1 MGTTL
6 ATRIKKDFK
15 INRMLYLM
23 AVPALVY
30 AIVFKYVPMYGT
42 TLAFK
47 KYNIALGILRSPWI
61 GFDNFEK
68 FFSSYYFWRLLR
80 NTVLLSFYRLLYGF
94 PAPILLALLINEIK
108 FIRYRRIVQ
117 SISYIPHFFSMVVVC
132 GIIVDFTR
140 VGGVLSRLV
149 YLLGGREVNL
159 LTRPDLFRAIY
170 VASDIWKD
178 VGYNSIIFL
187 AAIIGI
193 SPHLYE
199 AAEIDGAG
207 RFRQIWNITIPGIL
221 PTIVIMLILNIG
233 KMMNIGFEKVILL
246 YNAMTYETAD
256 IISSFVYRK
265 GLLDADYSYSTA
277 IGLFNSLI
285 NFALLVTANSISK
298 RVNETSLW

>member
-1 MGTTL
+1 
-6 ATRIKKDFK
+6 
-15 INRMLYLM
+15 
-23 AVPALVY
+23 
-30 AIVFKYVPMYGT
+30 MYGA

-47 KYNIALGILRSPWI
+47 KYNIALGIMKSPWI
-61 GFDNFEK
+61 GFENFEK

-80 NTVLLSFYRLLYGF
+80 NTVLLSVYKLAFGF
-94 PAPILLALLINEIK
+94 PAPILLALLINELRFNNYK
-108 FIRYRRIVQ
+108 RVVQ
-117 SISYIPHFFSMVVVC
+117 TISYIPHFFSMVVVC

-140 VGGVLSRLV
+140 VGGVISRLV
-149 YLLGGREVNL
+149 YLLGGPEANL
-159 LTRPDLFRAIY
+159 LTKPELFRTIY
-170 VASDIWKD
+170 VASDIWKE
-178 VGYNSIIFL
+178 VGYSSIIFL

-221 PTIVIMLILNIG
+221 PTIVILLILNIG

-277 IGLFNSLI
+277 IGLFNSVI
-285 NFALLVTANSISK
+285 NFALLLGANTIS
-298 RVNETSLW
+298 RYVNETSLW

>member
-6 ATRIKKDFK
+6 VTRIKKDFK
-15 INRMLYLM
+15 INKILYLM

-30 AIVFKYVPMYGT
+30 AIIFKYIPIYGA

-47 KYNIALGILRSPWI
+47 RYNIALGILRSPWI

-80 NTVLLSFYRLLYGF
+80 NTVLLSVYRLAYGF
-94 PAPILLALLINEIK
+94 PAPILLALLINEFK
-108 FIRYRRIVQ
+108 FNRYKRVVQ

-132 GIIVDFTR
+132 GIIIDFTR
-140 VGGVLSRLV
+140 VGGALSRLV
-149 YLLGGREVNL
+149 VLMGGKEANL
-159 LTRPDLFRAIY
+159 LTKPELFRTIY

-207 RFRQIWNITIPGIL
+207 RFRQIWNVTIPGIL
-221 PTIVIMLILNIG
+221 PTIVIMLIINIG
-233 KMMNIGFEKVILL
+233 KMMNISFEKVILL

-256 IISSFVYRK
+256 IISTFVYRK

-277 IGLFNSLI
+277 IGLFNSII
-285 NFALLVTANSISK
+285 NFTLLVLANGISR